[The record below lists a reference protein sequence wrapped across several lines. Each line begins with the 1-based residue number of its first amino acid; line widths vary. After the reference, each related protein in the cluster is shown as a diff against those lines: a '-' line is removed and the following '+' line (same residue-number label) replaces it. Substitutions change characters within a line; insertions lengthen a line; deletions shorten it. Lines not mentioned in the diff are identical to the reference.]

1 MAGRCTHCGRRDAG
15 RESGVPEELAARLAA
30 RQQDLTAAGRGR
42 TRRGRQLVVRS
53 WRAAPAMRRWL
64 PWLAP
69 AALLALAASY
79 AFASG
84 VFEYAL
90 VPASASTVTAS
101 TGAATSV
108 PELAPTYGDD
118 D

>member
-1 MAGRCTHCGRRDAG
+1 
-15 RESGVPEELAARLAA
+15 
-30 RQQDLTAAGRGR
+30 
-42 TRRGRQLVVRS
+42 
-53 WRAAPAMRRWL
+53 MRRWL